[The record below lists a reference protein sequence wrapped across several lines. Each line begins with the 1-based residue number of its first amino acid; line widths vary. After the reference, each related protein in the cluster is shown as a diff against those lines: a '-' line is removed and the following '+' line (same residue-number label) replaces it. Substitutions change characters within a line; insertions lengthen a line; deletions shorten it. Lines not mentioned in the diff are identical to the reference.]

1 MQAPLCSYRN
11 VSYTRKELLKRQE
24 QENRLMEKYGLG
36 YSGLVKK
43 SIDTLDQLTAVSEL
57 T

>member
-1 MQAPLCSYRN
+1 MKTALGSYRN
-11 VSYTRKELLKRQE
+11 VSYTRKELVKRQE
-24 QENRLMEKYGLG
+24 QEYRLMKKYGLG

-57 T
+57 A

>member
-1 MQAPLCSYRN
+1 MQTPLCSYRN

>member
-1 MQAPLCSYRN
+1 MQIPLCTYRN